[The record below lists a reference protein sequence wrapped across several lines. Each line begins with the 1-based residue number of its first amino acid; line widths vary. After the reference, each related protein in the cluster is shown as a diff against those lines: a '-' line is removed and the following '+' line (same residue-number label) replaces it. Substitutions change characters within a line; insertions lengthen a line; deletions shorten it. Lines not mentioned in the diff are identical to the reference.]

1 MRVRQFVLSHWV
13 QLEPNKVAAVS
24 WDPCSTHKTFTGPLL
39 LSFLMTAVIG
49 LIYNNSEADYID
61 GVEKLVAWCQA
72 SINKIKELVVDL
84 SKRQQWGTTT
94 HSRLAGPLWREWAA
108 SGTLDY
114 TSLRTWPGHF
124 TSKLLYWCQTKIA
137 KEILVLYCDPENFLY
152 FDYRKFINSVSLSM
166 VQKLL
171 NPGPQSWCREWCT

>member
-49 LIYNNSEADYID
+49 LIYNNSDADYID
-61 GVEKLVAWCQA
+61 GVEKLVACCQA

-84 SKRQQWGTTT
+84 SKRQDNWQDPCGESEQPQVLWITHLWGLDLDTSYPSYCTDARQW
-94 HSRLAGPLWREWAA
+94 
-108 SGTLDY
+108 
-114 TSLRTWPGHF
+114 
-124 TSKLLYWCQTKIA
+124 LYPA
-137 KEILVLYCDPENFLY
+137 KEILVLYCDPENVLY